1 MKRIKVSILDY
12 GLGNILSVKRG
23 LEFCGVDVL
32 VTKNEKEILKSHRV
46 VLPGVG
52 AFKVAMDKLK
62 KLGLDNTLRELAEK
76 ETPLLGICLGMQ
88 ILMSKSK
95 EFGSHD
101 GLNLISGTVDPISED
116 LKKNDNLKIP
126 HVSWNKLIPNKL
138 SNFRENY
145 FMKGIKENDYFYFV
159 HSFVANTSS
168 KEDTL
173 AYCDYGGYT
182 LTAIIKRDQIMG
194 CQFHPEKSGK
204 AGLRL
209 LKSFCDGK

>member
-173 AYCDYGGYT
+173 AYCDYGGYA

-209 LKSFCDGK
+209 LKSFCD

>member
-1 MKRIKVSILDY
+1 MNRIKVSILDY

-32 VTKNEKEILKSHRV
+32 VTKNEKEILKSQRV

-62 KLGLDNTLRELAEK
+62 KLGLDDTLNELAEK

-101 GLNLISGTVDPISED
+101 GLNLISGTVDPISEN

-126 HVSWNKLIPNKL
+126 HVSWNKLIPNEL
-138 SNFRENY
+138 NNFKENY
-145 FMKGIKENDYFYFV
+145 FIKMIKENDCFYFV
-159 HSFVANTSS
+159 CNV
-168 KEDTL
+168 
-173 AYCDYGGYT
+173 
-182 LTAIIKRDQIMG
+182 
-194 CQFHPEKSGK
+194 
-204 AGLRL
+204 
-209 LKSFCDGK
+209 

>member
-1 MKRIKVSILDY
+1 MKTIKVSILDY

-76 ETPLLGICLGMQ
+76 ETLLGICLGMQ

-116 LKKNDNLKIP
+116 LKK
-126 HVSWNKLIPNKL
+126 
-138 SNFRENY
+138 
-145 FMKGIKENDYFYFV
+145 
-159 HSFVANTSS
+159 
-168 KEDTL
+168 
-173 AYCDYGGYT
+173 
-182 LTAIIKRDQIMG
+182 
-194 CQFHPEKSGK
+194 
-204 AGLRL
+204 
-209 LKSFCDGK
+209 

>member
-1 MKRIKVSILDY
+1 MNRIKVSILDY

-32 VTKNEKEILKSHRV
+32 VTKNEKEILKSQRV

-62 KLGLDNTLRELAEK
+62 KLGLDDTLNELAEK

-101 GLNLISGTVDPISED
+101 GLNLISGTVDPISEN

-126 HVSWNKLIPNKL
+126 HVSWNKLIPNEL
-138 SNFRENY
+138 NNFKENY
-145 FMKGIKENDYFYFV
+145 FIKMIKENDCFYFV
-159 HSFVANTSS
+159 HSFVVNTSS
-168 KEDTL
+168 KKETL
-173 AYCDYGGYT
+173 AYCDYGGYP
-182 LTAIIKRDQIMG
+182 LTAIIKRNQIIG